1 MFGRVSADMQIVPGD
16 CAGARPVRSRAL
28 LIMISIRR
36 LLDLNPAGGK
46 DADLADTA
54 ARLKSMITEALSSW
68 RPLKRD
74 LGSFDSRNTLR
85 LLLARL
91 EKTNSPDE
99 LAAIAADALSAA
111 EEYVRESG
119 ECFDEHRAHMQA
131 MISML
136 KTTIGDLAGQSE
148 ASVSRLAG
156 IERQI
161 QRAAAM
167 DDLRPLKASLA
178 DCLAAV
184 RDAAA
189 EQKRATQA
197 TVERLQEHI
206 RRAPQPPVSA
216 LCPPPPFSSHGLAA
230 PDYVA
235 AFKLQHADHIVKRF
249 GESAR
254 DHMLSLMAEGLGG
267 LQGGNDRLMRWKGPS
282 FVMFL
287 TSAESL
293 PVIRQRLTLGVAKIS
308 QRYVELGGNAA
319 LMAVSVDWTVFAR
332 AHFPSIDVAFD
343 LVDAFLAGDAKAQ
356 SPKPEGPT
364 AGAQAGR
371 VAPLVRKE

>member
-1 MFGRVSADMQIVPGD
+1 
-16 CAGARPVRSRAL
+16 
-28 LIMISIRR
+28 MISIRR

-46 DADLADTA
+46 DADLAHTA
-54 ARLKSMITEALSSW
+54 MRLKGLITEALSSW

-74 LGSFDSRNTLR
+74 LGSFDSRSVLR
-85 LLLARL
+85 QLLARA
-91 EKTNSPDE
+91 EKAASFDD
-99 LAAIAADALSAA
+99 LAAIAADALTAAA
-111 EEYVRESG
+111 EYVLESG

-131 MISML
+131 MITML
-136 KTTIGDLAGQSE
+136 NGAVGDLAGQSE
-148 ASVSRLAG
+148 TSVGRLAG

-161 QRAAAM
+161 QRTAGM

-189 EQKRATQA
+189 EQKRAAQI

-206 RRAPQPPVSA
+206 RRAPQPPVST
-216 LCPPPPFSSHGLAA
+216 LCPLPPFSARGLAA

-254 DHMLSLMAEGLGG
+254 DHMLSLMAEGLEAI
-267 LQGGNDRLMRWKGPS
+267 QGANDRLMRWKGPS
-282 FVMFL
+282 FIMLV
-287 TSAESL
+287 TSSESL
-293 PVIRQRLTLGVAKIS
+293 PIIRRRLASGVAKIS

-319 LMAVSVDWTVFAR
+319 LMAVSVDWTVFPR
-332 AHFPSIDVAFD
+332 AHFPSIDVAFS
-343 LVDAFLAGDAKAQ
+343 LVDAFLAGAAAPQVSTTEAAAGNAQ
-356 SPKPEGPT
+356 P
-364 AGAQAGR
+364 AR
-371 VAPLVRKE
+371 VLAPVRKE